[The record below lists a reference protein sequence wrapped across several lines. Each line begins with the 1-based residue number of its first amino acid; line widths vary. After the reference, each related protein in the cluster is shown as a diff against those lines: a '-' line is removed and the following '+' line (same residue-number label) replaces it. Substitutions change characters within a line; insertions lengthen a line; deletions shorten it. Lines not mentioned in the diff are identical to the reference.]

1 MVLAT
6 STSPEKQERTSGTP
20 GPIHQGDAVRYP
32 QGGGPKPHAE
42 RPADASPIDWTKL
55 PAEQLAELL
64 RLQGLLSAQTSFRDY
79 IIFVKGWRIRPHTEP
94 WIDALQ
100 KLYEGI
106 YEKVLIKAPP
116 GSAKSSVVTAFLEW
130 VMGREVER
138 GVDPTIGY
146 FTCTDALSSEKS
158 KSIRDT
164 IERAVE
170 PKTERDAAYGI
181 VFPGVRPD
189 KKRGWAENEWN
200 IERKSGSA
208 DPTFK
213 AIGKDGTPLGHRMD
227 TAIVMDDL
235 LTGEAAQSATEKERL
250 WRKYNDEFITRGPKA
265 LRIHISTRFADDDM
279 VGRIESSETGW
290 HILHTPALI
299 DLPGERYDTYWPPE
313 ITAEDG
319 KPRGISVEDL
329 LAIRERDPKS
339 FLSQYQALPPSS
351 MGDIFKGLG
360 FDAHPKQED
369 VQSIKITWDTAFQK
383 KDSSSYNATIEAIM
397 RKDGILEVV
406 NAYQRKMLYA
416 ETKAEIY
423 SQHER
428 VSQSWAGP
436 IQAMVENK
444 ASGLALAQEIPF
456 LRAADV
462 KNRDM
467 RERASI
473 VSKFVWG
480 KQVVITEDWF
490 PQKEAFIQQILGY
503 TGQPPD
509 DFVSAFVLLLEQV
522 FLRRWAPLSEIA
534 PRFVV
539 SGYGWKE
546 RVT

>member
-1 MVLAT
+1 MQRTAGLA
-6 STSPEKQERTSGTP
+6 R
-20 GPIHQGDAVRYP
+20 AR
-32 QGGGPKPHAE
+32 
-42 RPADASPIDWTKL
+42 
-55 PAEQLAELL
+55 
-64 RLQGLLSAQTSFRDY
+64 TSFRDY
-79 IIFVKGWRIRPHTEP
+79 VIYVKGWQIRRHTEP
-94 WIDALQ
+94 WIQALQ
-100 KLYEGI
+100 RMADGELD
-106 YEKVLIKAPP
+106 KVLIKAPP
-116 GSAKSSVVTAFLEW
+116 GSAKSSIVTAFLEFL
-130 VMGREVER
+130 MGREVSR

-146 FTCTDALSSEKS
+146 FTYSDALSSEKS

-164 IERAVE
+164 IERAAD
-170 PKTERDAAYGI
+170 PKTERDRSYGL

-200 IERKSGSA
+200 IERRSGTA

-213 AIGKDGTPLGHRMD
+213 ATGKDGSSLGYRFD

-235 LTGEAAQSATEKERL
+235 LDGNAAQSATEKDRL
-250 WRKYNDEFITRGPKA
+250 WRKYNDEIITRGPRA

-279 VGRIESSETGW
+279 VGRIEASESGW
-290 HILHTPALI
+290 YILPTPALI
-299 DLPGERYDTYWPPE
+299 DLGGEDNYETYWPPE
-313 ITAEDG
+313 VTPEDG
-319 KPRGISVEDL
+319 KPRGISVDEL
-329 LAIRERDPKS
+329 LAIRERDSRS

-360 FDAHPKQED
+360 FAPHPKQED
-369 VQSIKITWDTAFQK
+369 VKSIQITWDTAFQK
-383 KDSSSYNATIEAIM
+383 KDTSSYNATVEAIM

-416 ETKAEIY
+416 ETKAEIT
-423 SQHER
+423 SQHDR
-428 VSQSWAGP
+428 VSQQWAGP

-480 KQVVITEDWF
+480 KQVVITENWF
-490 PQKEAFIQQILGY
+490 PQKEAFIQQLLGY

-509 DFVSAFVLLLEQV
+509 DFVSAFTLLLEQV
-522 FLRRWAPLSEIA
+522 FLKRWAKLEDIA
-534 PRFVV
+534 PHFQV
-539 SGYGWKE
+539 SGYGWKD
-546 RVT
+546 RVA